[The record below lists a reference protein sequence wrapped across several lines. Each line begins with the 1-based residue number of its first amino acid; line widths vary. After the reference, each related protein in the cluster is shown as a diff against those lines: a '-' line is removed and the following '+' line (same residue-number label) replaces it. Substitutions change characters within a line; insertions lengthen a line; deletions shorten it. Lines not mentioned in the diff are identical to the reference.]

1 MNIDIE
7 QKMKEVNSNL
17 STSLTLAKILLVSMN
32 NPKNLDNNDLAKLAF
47 ELEMKLN
54 ETSHIQKELID
65 NLNI

>member
-1 MNIDIE
+1 
-7 QKMKEVNSNL
+7 MKEVNSNL